1 MTEKKLQVIDHIHLN
16 AADFDTA
23 AAFYHALFEALGWK
37 NDVRSGR
44 EWPVDF
50 QIALSGFAHHPVR
63 TSGVD
68 TSSTTVRSSL
78 NHTAA

>member
-1 MTEKKLQVIDHIHLN
+1 MTEKKLKVIDHIHLN

-44 EWPVDF
+44 DWMELD
-50 QIALSGFAHHPVR
+50 GFY
-63 TSGVD
+63 
-68 TSSTTVRSSL
+68 L
-78 NHTAA
+78 

>member
-1 MTEKKLQVIDHIHLN
+1 
-16 AADFDTA
+16 
-23 AAFYHALFEALGWK
+23 
-37 NDVRSGR
+37 
-44 EWPVDF
+44 VDF

>member
-1 MTEKKLQVIDHIHLN
+1 MIAV
-16 AADFDTA
+16 AAAVSTA
-23 AAFYHALFEALGWK
+23 ACSSQRRSSNGTH
-37 NDVRSGR
+37 DVRSGR
-44 EWPVDF
+44 ERPVDF

-63 TSGVD
+63 TRGVD